1 MTTALPV
8 AATSADYEAAIAEL
22 SGTTRPSTSRQD
34 AVVALPG
41 RGAWWDSVLD
51 AQRAGALVVVVADPQ
66 DVPPAAE
73 AAIAGVGVPLL
84 VERHRLRPD
93 VLDDALVLRA
103 GTVATLVTVECAAP
117 SSSLESVLRDVVRW
131 AATLAGGP
139 LRCVAGNSG
148 MFLLE
153 ARAPAGPVSV
163 TLRTRLLADTAQ
175 RPQFKVMALG
185 EVRTEV
191 EWGVTGDKVTVTTT
205 TADGE
210 LLAPVRYESSARLTL
225 RRAVEASRSRIG
237 PNDVELLLEDRE
249 LAVQLLGRHN
259 QG

>member
-8 AATSADYEAAIAEL
+8 AATSAKYEAAIAEL
-22 SGTTRPSTSRQD
+22 SETTRPSISWKD
-34 AVVALPG
+34 AIVAVTA

-51 AQRAGALVVVVADPQ
+51 ARRKGALAVVVADPK

-73 AAIAGVGVPLL
+73 AAITGAGVPILL
-84 VERHRLRPD
+84 ERHRLRPD
-93 VLDDALVLRA
+93 VLDDALGPRA

-117 SSSLESVLRDVVRW
+117 SPSLESVLRDALRW

-139 LRCVAGNSG
+139 LRRVAGNSG
-148 MFLLE
+148 LFLLG
-153 ARAPAGPVSV
+153 AQALTGPVAV
-163 TLRTRLLADTAQ
+163 TLRTRLLADTAL

-191 EWGVTGDKVTVTTT
+191 EWGMIGDKVTVRTT
-205 TADGE
+205 TADGA

-225 RRAVEASRSRIG
+225 RRTVETCRSRVG
-237 PNDVELLLEDRE
+237 PDDVTMLLEDQQLAAE
-249 LAVQLLGRHN
+249 LLRQHN
-259 QG
+259 